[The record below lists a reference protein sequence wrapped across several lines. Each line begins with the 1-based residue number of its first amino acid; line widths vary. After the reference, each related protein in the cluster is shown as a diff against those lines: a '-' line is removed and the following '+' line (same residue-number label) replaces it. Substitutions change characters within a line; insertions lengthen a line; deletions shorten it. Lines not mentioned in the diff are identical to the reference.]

1 MVKNNKHKKQQYLAP
16 TIAVFDIVENNYLLA
31 ASPNARPGGME
42 NLQEILL
49 LSSQDTTMEGIVI
62 TLRGKFLG

>member
-31 ASPNARPGGME
+31 ASPNARPGGDGKPA
-42 NLQEILL
+42 LL
-49 LSSQDTTMEGIVI
+49 LSSQDTTMEAIVI

>member
-31 ASPNARPGGME
+31 ASPNARPGGDGKPE
-42 NLQEILL
+42 EILL
-49 LSSQDTTMEGIVI
+49 LSSQDTTMEAIVI
-62 TLRGKFLG
+62 TLRGEFLG

>member
-31 ASPNARPGGME
+31 ASPNARPGGDGKPAG
-42 NLQEILL
+42 NIT